1 MLSYQFQNPQP
12 LGLLIWPPLVL
23 ALEGPLGL
31 GVRLVVPPALPLDDV
46 ANGAN

>member
-1 MLSYQFQNPQP
+1 MLSYQLQNSQP
-12 LGLLIWPPLVL
+12 LRLLIWAPLVL

-31 GVRLVVPPALPLDDV
+31 SVRLVVPPALSLDDM